1 MLTVPFI
8 RENREAV
15 ISRLRIKNFINTSVI
30 DEIIA
35 IDNDRRALQAKCD
48 SKQNEVNSYSKEI
61 GNLIRSGD
69 NEGAKAIKER
79 MSSLK
84 DELKNLNQNH
94 VELAGKLDS
103 MLIQI
108 PNLPHETVPPGR
120 GNKENVVIRSEEKT

>member
-8 RENREAV
+8 RENRETV

-69 NEGAKAIKER
+69 NEGATAYKR
-79 MSSLK
+79 K
-84 DELKNLNQNH
+84 DDQP
-94 VELAGKLDS
+94 
-103 MLIQI
+103 Q
-108 PNLPHETVPPGR
+108 R
-120 GNKENVVIRSEEKT
+120 